1 MSKPIFKHEGIHYS
15 VVLQVHFLLRLRLG
29 QQELTVRETKYLE
42 VLKAVLKAHRLES
55 FGGECV

>member
-15 VVLQVHFLLRLRLG
+15 VVLQVHYLPRLRLG
-29 QQELTVRETKYLE
+29 QQELTVHETKYLD
-42 VLKAVLKAHRLES
+42 VLNKAHRLES